1 MTTQLIG
8 QADLAFQSNLY
19 ESGNPTRRWL
29 HRRRHEWVIA
39 KLSAYAGAG
48 SVAFDCGVGCGVY
61 TKVLLAKNFQVIG
74 IDVNEHFVEAANA
87 LPGVSAKVA
96 DICKPDTIGGAG
108 FAHVAVCSEVL
119 EHVQDPQAALSSLH
133 DVMAPGGVL
142 ILTTPQKWSTTE
154 LTARLLKINA
164 FEKLARLIYKEPVE
178 ELGHISLQTSG
189 ELQTKIR
196 EAGFAV
202 IEHECFAFYAPAVA
216 EFGGKLGQKVLAAAE
231 SLLRGVPG
239 LRWLLWTQ
247 AYVLRKRADRNSGS
261 SA

>member
-1 MTTQLIG
+1 MKLTTQLIG

-39 KLSAYAGAG
+39 KLTAYAGAG

-61 TKVLLAKNFQVIG
+61 TKVLLAKNVHVIG
-74 IDVNEHFVEAANA
+74 IDVNEGFVDAANA

-96 DICKPDTIGGAG
+96 DICKPETIGSTG

-119 EHVQDPQAALSSLH
+119 EHVQDPQAALSSLQ
-133 DVMAPGGVL
+133 DVLVPGGVL

-154 LTARLLKINA
+154 LTARLLKIKA

-189 ELQTKIR
+189 ELQAKIR
-196 EAGFAV
+196 AAGFQV
-202 IEHECFAFYAPAVA
+202 VEHECFAFYIPGVA
-216 EFGGKLGQKVLAAAE
+216 EFGGKLGQKALAAGE
-231 SLLRGVPG
+231 KFLREVPA

-247 AYVLRKRADRNSGS
+247 AYVLRKI
-261 SA
+261 